1 MRDLKTFFKDIITKP
16 PVVFPLVALF
26 HVVLL
31 LWTVYSLVQQPGT
44 STEIS
49 VLWMLAYTTLWLATA
64 DMRKWGAMGY
74 VVVTVVGIVIFL
86 NAKQQYTWIQYETP
100 MFISDML
107 FCFFIM
113 FYFKRFR

>member
-1 MRDLKTFFKDIITKP
+1 MRDLKTFFKDITTKP

-31 LWTVYSLVQQPGT
+31 LLSLYSMMQQFGT
-44 STEIS
+44 STGIS
-49 VLWMLAYTTLWLATA
+49 VLWMLAYTTSWIATT
-64 DMRKWGAMGY
+64 DMRKWGAMSY
-74 VVVTVVGIVIFL
+74 VVITVVGIVIFL
-86 NAKQQYTWIQYETP
+86 TAKQRSTWISYETP